1 MARFLSSSSASV
13 PIGATRLSHI
23 VEFTEKGGLDRLLI
37 GLLEDNSYD
46 LYIERYC
53 YKMDPLDRENNIGS
67 LSRHVICKA
76 RLEKAWWEVSKD
88 TSIPMETRYKDLL
101 QLNYGSS
108 AYSPISRQLHPI
120 LKGIIEKKK
129 RSHRYYESDEEG
141 WPEMYDDFDSYN
153 PFDSDEE

>member
-1 MARFLSSSSASV
+1 MARFLSSSNATV
-13 PIGATRLSHI
+13 PTGATRLSHI

-37 GLLEDNSYD
+37 GLLEDSSND

-53 YKMDPLDRENNIGS
+53 YKMDPVNKKTNMGS
-67 LSRHVICKA
+67 LSRHVLCKA

-108 AYSPISRQLHPI
+108 AYSPISRQLHPL

-129 RSHRYYESDEEG
+129 RRDRYDDSDDEG
-141 WPEMYDDFDSYN
+141 WADMYDDFDSYN
-153 PFDSDEE
+153 PFGSDEE